1 MKNVRYYMLSIVLVL
16 LFVTGMLLSA
26 HAEGENSTEEI
37 SAEQSV
43 AVSSEK
49 EESHVESSEENK
61 VLWKAQ
67 RRVLWK
73 ALRKAL

>member
-1 MKNVRYYMLSIVLVL
+1 MRYGGDKMKNVRYYMLSIVLVL

-49 EESHVESSEENK
+49 EESH
-61 VLWKAQ
+61 A
-67 RRVLWK
+67 
-73 ALRKAL
+73 ALYCI